1 MGGPGASVL
10 LRNPLT
16 EQPTPLVRK
25 SIPTVAPAR
34 CKAVSTTTAWAVAS
48 SAN

>member
-25 SIPTVAPAR
+25 SILTLAPAPY
-34 CKAVSTTTAWAVAS
+34 KAVPITTVWAVAS